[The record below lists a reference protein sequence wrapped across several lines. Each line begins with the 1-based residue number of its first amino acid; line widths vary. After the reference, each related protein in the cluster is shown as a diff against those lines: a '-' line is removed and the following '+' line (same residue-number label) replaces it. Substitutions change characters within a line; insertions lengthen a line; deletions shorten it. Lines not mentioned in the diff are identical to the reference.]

1 MSLTIK
7 ICKNTIILSNKAF
20 SSLKETY
27 LSFRD
32 YLNLRHRCPLQEI
45 GDVENWAKSIE
56 TDMRTISS
64 ALEYAYNKRKHS
76 LTILKCIYFHFNP

>member
-32 YLNLRHRCPLQEI
+32 YLNLRHRCPYEDGGPQEI
-45 GDVENWAKSIE
+45 NDILHKYKGRIA
-56 TDMRTISS
+56 
-64 ALEYAYNKRKHS
+64 AYNIKYVRYHS
-76 LTILKCIYFHFNP
+76 NCCEIN

>member
-32 YLNLRHRCPLQEI
+32 YLNLRHRCPF
-45 GDVENWAKSIE
+45 
-56 TDMRTISS
+56 SS
-64 ALEYAYNKRKHS
+64 S
-76 LTILKCIYFHFNP
+76 LIFFNVQGGACQFLIDNDKVDHYI

>member
-32 YLNLRHRCPLQEI
+32 YPNLRHRCPLKVFKHI
-45 GDVENWAKSIE
+45 KYA
-56 TDMRTISS
+56 RTCVKITLTFGAVIVYMYVCFDQF
-64 ALEYAYNKRKHS
+64 ALEVGE
-76 LTILKCIYFHFNP
+76 

>member
-32 YLNLRHRCPLQEI
+32 YLNLRHRCPLRLLASDCRDYI
-45 GDVENWAKSIE
+45 NLPHGTPSRFE
-56 TDMRTISS
+56 THLLQSTPKPIKTDSR
-64 ALEYAYNKRKHS
+64 HS
-76 LTILKCIYFHFNP
+76 LK

>member
-32 YLNLRHRCPLQEI
+32 YPNLRHRCPLVKVLNLI
-45 GDVENWAKSIE
+45 CLI
-56 TDMRTISS
+56 
-64 ALEYAYNKRKHS
+64 YS
-76 LTILKCIYFHFNP
+76 LVPFVKTCTVC